1 MFQEAFLCPS
11 ELPSQ
16 GSSQLDVNFATA
28 AKFCNTAC
36 IQNTSR
42 PCDAGWVGNIHTAV
56 NRTLHPGPQPEAKN
70 CGRKFIL
77 ETGVSG
83 PFEQEQEGGGG
94 APENLD
100 KEREAKVGVVSRGR
114 TPERASPGCLG
125 GEENLS
131 LE

>member
-1 MFQEAFLCPS
+1 MFQEAFLRPS

-56 NRTLHPGPQPEAKN
+56 NRTLHPGPQLEAKN

-83 PFEQEQEGGGG
+83 PFEQEQEGVAG

-100 KEREAKVGVVSRGR
+100 KEREAEVGVVSRGR
-114 TPERASPGCLG
+114 TPERTRPGCLG
-125 GEENLS
+125 GEESLS